1 MPPGVD
7 AWRIGELE
15 RVARTLKTQAAPHE
29 IAAANS
35 LRLGMSDMG
44 MMLAPASFF
53 AALIIGI
60 AALTANRL
68 FDVPRMA
75 MAVAPTITMVPGK
88 YALEMFAL
96 FSRGQMVEA
105 LQASASCIF
114 IIGALAMALATAR
127 FCSSR

>member
-1 MPPGVD
+1 MLAAGNTASRTREWIDVLATKMGFDGMSLSLSFGSIVATFRRSGKVVTGMREVGPPGVD

-60 AALTANRL
+60 AALTA
-68 FDVPRMA
+68 
-75 MAVAPTITMVPGK
+75 T
-88 YALEMFAL
+88 
-96 FSRGQMVEA
+96 
-105 LQASASCIF
+105 
-114 IIGALAMALATAR
+114 
-127 FCSSR
+127 